1 MKNPD
6 RHLQRTKTDSFRN
19 PETLTSESDES
30 DTSPQTPS
38 DYDPEASNLS
48 QNLAN
53 PDTTQHQTSSLLP
66 NMSSANQ
73 TTASAQISSFSSSI
87 SSASSATPTA
97 SAHIKKKLKTPTPF
111 SGKREDLR
119 KFLQEIKIYLLANG
133 DAYPTDLDKVLFV
146 LTYMSN
152 GDANSWKEEFSDSAE
167 QKAAQ
172 NNSPL
177 SLGTYKELIDL
188 IIKDFSP
195 YDAPKDAIYEMKELK
210 MGNTTIEEHVAK
222 FKMLV
227 TKSKLTKNDAVV
239 EYFRETLP
247 IPLQRNIMSLSTPP
261 TDLDGWYE
269 WAIKLQNNFL
279 RMKSAISK
287 TQNRGGNT
295 TSNTNKKTNEKGPRR
310 FYFDLS
316 QKDPNAMDVDSM
328 STEERTA
335 LMKKGACF
343 NCKTIGHL
351 SRDCPD
357 KKTPNIP
364 RKMKGKELYTHVRA
378 LLAEMEEE
386 DKDEFFA
393 DAAEEGF

>member
-1 MKNPD
+1 MSGTNPV
-6 RHLQRTKTDSFRN
+6 
-19 PETLTSESDES
+19 
-30 DTSPQTPS
+30 
-38 DYDPEASNLS
+38 LS
-48 QNLAN
+48 A
-53 PDTTQHQTSSLLP
+53 PTSSFL
-66 NMSSANQ
+66 
-73 TTASAQISSFSSSI
+73 SSI
-87 SSASSATPTA
+87 SSTNSVPASTA
-97 SAHIKKKLKTPTPF
+97 SANIRKKLKTPTPF

-146 LTYMSN
+146 LSYMSD
-152 GDANSWKEEFSDSAE
+152 GDANSWKEEFFDTAE

-172 NNSPL
+172 TGSSI
-177 SLGTYKELIDL
+177 SLGTYKELTDL
-188 IIKDFSP
+188 IVKDFSP

-210 MGNTTIEEHVAK
+210 MGNTSIEEHVSK

-247 IPLQRNIMSLSTPP
+247 IPLQRNIMTLSTPP
-261 TDLDGWYE
+261 TDLDGWYD

-295 TSNTNKKTNEKGPRR
+295 PSNTNKKTTDKGPRR
-310 FYFDLS
+310 FYFDPS

-328 STEERTA
+328 TTEERTA

-343 NCKTIGHL
+343 ICKTIGHL
-351 SRDCPD
+351 SRDCPN
-357 KKTPNIP
+357 KKKIP
-364 RKMKGKELYTHVRA
+364 QPMMNVSQKMKGKELFTHVRA
-378 LLAEMEEE
+378 LLAQMEEE

>member
-1 MKNPD
+1 LIPEIE
-6 RHLQRTKTDSFRN
+6 TDV
-19 PETLTSESDES
+19 S
-30 DTSPQTPS
+30 DTSSQSSDHHPDMASTTNTPS
-38 DYDPEASNLS
+38 INTLS
-48 QNLAN
+48 TNTPSAV
-53 PDTTQHQTSSLLP
+53 S
-66 NMSSANQ
+66 MS
-73 TTASAQISSFSSSI
+73 TASANIR
-87 SSASSATPTA
+87 
-97 SAHIKKKLKTPTPF
+97 KKLKTPTPF

-146 LTYMSN
+146 LSYMSD
-152 GDANSWKEEFSDSAE
+152 GDANSWKEEFFDTAE

-172 NNSPL
+172 NNSTL
-177 SLGTYKELIDL
+177 SLGTYKALIDL

-227 TKSKLTKNDAVV
+227 TKSKLAKNDAIV

-247 IPLQRNIMSLSTPP
+247 IPLQRNILSLSTPP

-287 TQNRGGNT
+287 TPNRGGNT

-310 FYFDLS
+310 FYFDQS
-316 QKDPNAMDVDSM
+316 QKDPNAMDVDAM
-328 STEERTA
+328 TTEERTA

-343 NCKTIGHL
+343 ICKTIGHI
-351 SRDCPD
+351 SRDCPN
-357 KKTPNIP
+357 KKKSFPPNTPQ
-364 RKMKGKELYTHVRA
+364 KMKGKELHAHVRA
-378 LLAEMEEE
+378 LLAQMEEE